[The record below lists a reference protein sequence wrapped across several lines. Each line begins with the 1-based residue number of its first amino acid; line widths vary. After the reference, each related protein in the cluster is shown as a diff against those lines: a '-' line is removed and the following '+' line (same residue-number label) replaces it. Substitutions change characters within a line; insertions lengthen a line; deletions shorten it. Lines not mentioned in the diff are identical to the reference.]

1 MSDKAM
7 TLSEQIMLEK
17 CRDIELLCK
26 ELYDYFAE
34 LYSDNDNAVHIWRK
48 TAMEEQNH
56 ADQFTLALKLRKD
69 LPCTVLTDAAKIE
82 SILSSLRI
90 VIAQVKAAPPVL
102 VDALNS
108 AIKLEKHLAEFHI
121 DCVAKF
127 EDESYRKM
135 FNAMMSSDNEHIE
148 SLQAEYNKLTGAQS
162 WTFTG

>member
-1 MSDKAM
+1 MSDKLM
-7 TLSEQIMLEK
+7 TLSEQVLLEK

-26 ELYDYFAE
+26 DLYGYFAE
-34 LYSDNDNAVHIWRK
+34 LYSDNEAVAHMWRK

-56 ADQFTLALKLRKD
+56 AEQFTLALKLRKD
-69 LPCTVLTDAAKIE
+69 LPCTVLTDAARVE

-90 VIAQVKAAPPVL
+90 VVAKVKVEPPSL

-108 AIKLEKHLAEFHI
+108 AIKLEKYLSEFHL

-127 EDESYRKM
+127 ENESYGKM

-148 SLQAEYNKLTGAQS
+148 SLQDEYNKLTGAQD

>member
-7 TLSEQIMLEK
+7 TLSEQILLEK

-34 LYSDNDNAVHIWRK
+34 LYSDNYNAVYIWRK

-69 LPCTVLTDAAKIE
+69 LPCTVLTDATRVE
-82 SILSSLRI
+82 SVLSQLRI
-90 VIAQVKAAPPVL
+90 VIAKVKVEPPSL

-108 AIKLEKHLAEFHI
+108 AIKLEKHLSEFHI
-121 DCVAKF
+121 DCVAEF
-127 EDESYRKM
+127 ENESYRKM

-148 SLQAEYNKLTGAQS
+148 SLQDEYNKLTGS
-162 WTFTG
+162 KDWTFTG

>member
-7 TLSEQIMLEK
+7 TLSEQILLEK
-17 CRDIELLCK
+17 CREIELLCK

-34 LYSDNDNAVHIWRK
+34 LYSDDNNAVHLWRK

-69 LPCTVLTDAAKIE
+69 LPCTVLTDSARVE
-82 SILSSLRI
+82 SILSQLRI
-90 VIAQVKAAPPVL
+90 VIAKVKAEPPSL

-108 AIKLEKHLAEFHI
+108 AIKLEKHLSEFHI
-121 DCVAKF
+121 DCVASF
-127 EDESYRKM
+127 ENESYRKM

-148 SLQAEYNKLTGAQS
+148 SLQDQYNKLTR
-162 WTFTG
+162 